1 MNMPQSSALAPS
13 QSWRARRH
21 FRQCSRQLLQQP
33 DGAAVHIARL
43 QASFEVP
50 GTEPVQG
57 TLADAFYCL
66 SAQLP
71 QLLASEAYGDALA
84 RLPRNV
90 ANAFTQLGA
99 ATGAQGE
106 QQRPHLGLLATRWSV
121 CLSASAQ
128 LPTRARRA
136 SSDEARRMAQDLVQA
151 LQQGGEGAQ
160 ELEASFLAHCAACHD
175 KLAFML
181 ARREVLKLGLFTHLP
196 PAWQEVA
203 DKLEN

>member
-1 MNMPQSSALAPS
+1 MNVSSLSGLAPS
-13 QSWRARRH
+13 DSWRARRH
-21 FRQCSRQLLQQP
+21 FRRCSRQLQQQP
-33 DGAAVHIARL
+33 HDANAHIARL
-43 QASFEVP
+43 QASFDIP

-57 TLADAFYCL
+57 ALADAFFSL
-66 SAQLP
+66 SEQLP
-71 QLLASEAYGDALA
+71 QLLASETFAHAIG

-90 ANAFTQLGA
+90 GNAFTQLGA
-99 ATGAQGE
+99 SPAEGV
-106 QQRPHLGLLATRWSV
+106 QRPRLGLLATRWSLF
-121 CLSASAQ
+121 LSASAE
-128 LPTRARRA
+128 LPARARRA

-160 ELEASFLAHCAACHD
+160 ELQVSFLAHCAACHD

-181 ARREVLKLGLFTHLP
+181 ARREVLKTGIFTHLP